1 MRIVG
6 PRIIEG
12 GSRSSALGLP
22 DDLRVSEKELKGRS
36 VTHIAKLGYSSP
48 DDSDFILIVYHRLG
62 AFKRSAGRDF
72 MRTEY
77 MDGETFPLAVF
88 KFKYCSRSGFMD
100 WYLVGRAQVL
110 TSYRGLAKFAPY
122 TSNAKSS

>member
-1 MRIVG
+1 MRMVG
-6 PRIIEG
+6 PRIKEG

-36 VTHIAKLGYSSP
+36 VTHNAKLGYS
-48 DDSDFILIVYHRLG
+48 RLG

-77 MDGETFPLAVF
+77 MDGETSPLAVS

-100 WYLVGRAQVL
+100 WCLVGRAQVL
-110 TSYRGLAKFAPY
+110 TPYRGLARFAPY
-122 TSNAKSS
+122 TSNAKPS